1 MLYVAQS
8 KSEMTDINKY
18 YVYVGSET
26 DMSNG
31 FWYFWDGER
40 WSIGGEY
47 NGGVDEIID
56 PAIEALF
63 AEVNARIDMIQR
75 TGLIVE
81 GTTITPVQ
89 SSGTRFNL
97 VINNN

>member
-1 MLYVAQS
+1 MLYIAQS

-47 NGGVDEIID
+47 DGGVDEIID
-56 PAIEALF
+56 PNIEALF
-63 AEVNARIDMIQR
+63 AEVNDRIDMIQQ
-75 TGLIVE
+75 TGLVVE

>member
-1 MLYVAQS
+1 MLYIAQS
-8 KSEMTDINKY
+8 KFEMTDINKY
-18 YVYVGSET
+18 YVYVGSES

-47 NGGVDEIID
+47 DGGVDEIID
-56 PAIEALF
+56 PAIEARLTQLD
-63 AEVNARIDMIQR
+63 ERIDAIQPAS
-75 TGLIVE
+75 LIVE

-97 VINNN
+97 VINAN